1 MAEHARDRATSF
13 PWRRSMKPVAFLAA
27 ALLSFPAASF
37 AVDSSPRC
45 DALPAAEKDQCL
57 KDELA
62 KTDSKAAPETAA
74 SGGSAPSQ
82 RAYDKPGRAPRRRRA
97 SGGSAPS
104 ERPYDNADRSPR
116 CDRLSGAE
124 KDQCLKDEAAK
135 TETK

>member
-1 MAEHARDRATSF
+1 
-13 PWRRSMKPVAFLAA
+13 MKPVAFLAA

-74 SGGSAPSQ
+74 SGGSAPS
-82 RAYDKPGRAPRRRRA
+82 
-97 SGGSAPS
+97 